1 LARYDDIQLFRSLR
15 EGQIAPVY
23 LIFGKEIYLSQVCL
37 QRVLDKAV
45 KKDTESLNLRKFDG
59 ASLDMT
65 AVQAEAE
72 GYPFMADRKAVV
84 IMNPNLEKLSKFDS
98 DLLNE
103 LISDPNPTTVLI
115 LYVSAYELNPKKS
128 ARIRKLI
135 ETIDAAGTVV
145 ECLPK
150 TRSDLIRLI
159 RQKCQ
164 KNGCEIDSGTA
175 GALIDRCGTGL
186 DELMR
191 ETDKLIS
198 YRLSG
203 EITRS
208 DVETVTHKSLD
219 SSIFDLSKAMLQN
232 GRTRAFQILDELF
245 IQREEPLSI
254 LGALNATFLDLYR
267 AKAASL
273 AGKTADDI
281 CALFPYKGREFR
293 IRNAF
298 RDVSRYS
305 AGTLRGCLKVL
316 SDTDLAL
323 KSGRADGR
331 VAVTEA
337 VARIL
342 ALKEDGQ

>member
-1 LARYDDIQLFRSLR
+1 MARYDDVQLFRSLR

-23 LIFGKEIYLSQVCL
+23 LIYGKEIYLSQVCL
-37 QRVLDKAV
+37 QRILDKAV
-45 KKDTESLNLRKFDG
+45 KKEAESLNLRKFDG

-65 AVQAEAE
+65 AVQTEAE

-84 IMNPNLEKLSKFDS
+84 LMNPNLEKLSKFDG

-103 LISDPNPTTVLI
+103 LIADPNPTTVLI
-115 LYVSAYELNPKKS
+115 LYVSAYDLNPKKS

-135 ETIDAAGTVV
+135 DAVDQTGAVV

-150 TRSDLIRLI
+150 TRSDLVKLV

-164 KNGCEIDSGTA
+164 KNGCEMDASTA

-191 ETDKLIS
+191 ETDKLIA
-198 YRLSG
+198 YKVSG
-203 EITRS
+203 EITRA
-208 DVETVTHKSLD
+208 DVEAVTHKSLD
-219 SSIFDLSKAMLQN
+219 SSVFDLSKAMLQN

-245 IQREEPLSI
+245 LQREEPLSI
-254 LGALNATFLDLYR
+254 LSALNSAFLDLYR
-267 AKAASL
+267 AKAAML

-342 ALKEDGQ
+342 ALKEDGR

>member
-1 LARYDDIQLFRSLR
+1 MARYDDVQLFRSLR

-23 LIFGKEIYLSQVCL
+23 LIYGKETYLSQVCL
-37 QRVLDKAV
+37 QRILDKTV
-45 KKDTESLNLRKFDG
+45 KKETESLNLRKFDG

-65 AVQAEAE
+65 AVQTEAE
-72 GYPFMADRKAVV
+72 GYPFMAERKAVV
-84 IMNPNLEKLSKFDS
+84 LMNPNLEKLSKFDG
-98 DLLNE
+98 DLLAQLLN
-103 LISDPNPTTVLI
+103 DPNPTTVLI
-115 LYVSAYELNPKKS
+115 LYISNFDLNPKKS
-128 ARIRKLI
+128 ARIRKLM
-135 ETIDAAGTVV
+135 EAVDAVGVIV
-145 ECLPK
+145 ECSPK
-150 TRSDLIRLI
+150 TRSDLVRLV

-164 KNGCEIDSGTA
+164 KNGCEMDANTA

-198 YRLSG
+198 YKLSG
-203 EITRS
+203 EITRT
-208 DVETVTHKSLD
+208 DVEVVTHKSLD

-245 IQREEPLSI
+245 LQREEPLSI
-254 LGALNATFLDLYR
+254 LSALNSTFLDLYR
-267 AKAASL
+267 AKAAML
-273 AGKTADDI
+273 AGKTVDDL
-281 CALFPYKGREFR
+281 CAMFPYKGREFR
-293 IRNAF
+293 VRNAF
-298 RDVSRYS
+298 RDVTRYS

-342 ALKEDGQ
+342 ALKEDGR